1 MSVFS
6 SQTTWT
12 GACSGANQSPINLSQ
27 SIAKP
32 CNLSCELV
40 FDDGLATT
48 ASLMIT
54 DEGMI
59 LSGKLGSCKFRG
71 ESYVCNLLSVNHPS
85 HHTVEG
91 VQSDGEVVAFFQ
103 KPTGERLCVS
113 SLFRVN
119 QAETPSLSFF
129 KQFVPYGQTSQ
140 SNVMFNG
147 WSLSQ
152 MVPPAGAYY
161 VYDGST
167 VVPPCAPTE
176 WVVFKS
182 MINIDPTD
190 FAFLVKN
197 VQPGSRGVQTLG
209 NREIFFNDVAALPG
223 GPMPHD
229 NKTYMRC
236 RPTGKKGK
244 SIPVQKVDL
253 KTSEAKQREEDAKK
267 NDPNTLT
274 GHIKTQLSKYEY
286 NEILMY
292 IVSFLIIGLG
302 LYGGYSM
309 FNSNPTGYNI
319 FEKVRGFTAWVRNYL
334 LGMIGY
340 SINAESSVS

>member
-1 MSVFS
+1 MSIYS
-6 SQTTWT
+6 SQTSWG

-32 CNLSCELV
+32 CNMSCDLV

-48 ASLMIT
+48 AETTIT
-54 DEGMI
+54 DEGLI
-59 LSGKLGSCKFRG
+59 LSGQLGSCKFRG
-71 ESYVCNLLSVNHPS
+71 ESYICNAILVTHPS

-91 VQSDGEVVAFFQ
+91 VQADGEIVAFFA
-103 KPTGERLCVS
+103 KPTGEQLCVS

-129 KQFVPYGQTSQ
+129 KQFVPYAQTSP
-140 SNVMFNG
+140 SKTMLNN
-147 WSLSQ
+147 WSIAQ
-152 MVPPAGAYY
+152 MVPPAGAYF

-167 VVPPCAPTE
+167 VVPGCQPTE
-176 WVVFKS
+176 WVVFKA

-197 VQPGSRGVQTLG
+197 VQPGSRSVQALG

-236 RPTGKKGK
+236 RPSGKKGK
-244 SIPVQKVDL
+244 TIPVQKVDL
-253 KTSEAKQREEDAKK
+253 RTTEAKQRDEASKD
-267 NDPNTLT
+267 DPNSISHHVKKHLANYSFEDMVMIGLT
-274 GHIKTQLSKYEY
+274 I
-286 NEILMY
+286 IF
-292 IVSFLIIGLG
+292 VIIG
-302 LYGGYSM
+302 GYA
-309 FNSNPTGYNI
+309 GYNAFKGNPDGLNVLDRFRWVGSKI
-319 FEKVRGFTAWVRNYL
+319 RDVFFWIGGMFTKKSV
-334 LGMIGY
+334 
-340 SINAESSVS
+340 ESV